1 MTAAIRLVDAPPLR
15 HTVGLAESPTTAST
29 PTIGP
34 VQVAQLLFLGAV
46 WGGAFLFLRI
56 AAPEVGAVWAAEIRI
71 AIGALVLVAI
81 AGPRTWRVARHDLR
95 AFAVVGATFSAVPF
109 TLVALAAVTLPA
121 GFGAA
126 LNATTP
132 LFTALFGVV
141 WLGQRMSVRLLAGLA
156 TGIVAVTVLVGW
168 APLEPGLTTI
178 VAALAAVGAAVSY
191 GFAGTYVRRRLPAVG
206 GLELATAQLVAA
218 AIMLLPV
225 AVASGA
231 PGTPSVGAL
240 VALVAVGTLSTA
252 LPWPIFYRLLAAT
265 TPTVASTVTFIVP
278 GFAMAWG
285 AIVLGEPI
293 GVELLAGFGLVVTS
307 LVLVLGISL
316 PTLGRSLVARP
327 LSIVGARL

>member
-1 MTAAIRLVDAPPLR
+1 MTAATAPIDVARGRSTVAPAPSAIPPTSPLV
-15 HTVGLAESPTTAST
+15 
-29 PTIGP
+29 GP
-34 VQVAQLLFLGAV
+34 VQIAQLLFLGAV

-240 VALVAVGTLSTA
+240 VALVGVGTLSTA

-293 GVELLAGFGLVVTS
+293 GIELLAGFGLVVTS

-316 PTLGRSLVARP
+316 ATLGRSLVARP

>member
-1 MTAAIRLVDAPPLR
+1 MT
-15 HTVGLAESPTTAST
+15 SST
-29 PTIGP
+29 PRVGP

-56 AAPEVGAVWAAEIRI
+56 AAPEVGAVWAAEIRVVI
-71 AIGALVLVAI
+71 AALLLIAI

-95 AFAVVGATFSAVPF
+95 AFAVVGVTFSAVPF
-109 TLVALAAVTLPA
+109 TLVALAAVTLPT

-141 WLGQRMSVRLLAGLA
+141 WLGQRMTVRLTAGLV
-156 TGIVAVTVLVGW
+156 TGIAAVAVLVGW
-168 APLEPGLTTI
+168 APVDPGLATL

-191 GFAGTYVRRRLPAVG
+191 GFAGTYVRRRLPGVG

-218 AIMLLPV
+218 SLMLLPL
-225 AVASGA
+225 AIASGL
-231 PGTPSVGAL
+231 PGTPSTAGL
-240 VALVAVGTLSTA
+240 VALVGVGTLSTA

-285 AIVLGEPI
+285 AIFLGEPI
-293 GVELLAGFGLVVTS
+293 GLGLLAGFGLVVIS
-307 LVLVLGISL
+307 LMLVLGISISG
-316 PTLGRSLVARP
+316 LGTSTVRRRP
-327 LSIVGARL
+327 STVGARA